1 MFIKKDHYNNKFFVA
16 LMWGVSIFITC
27 VVIPYIT
34 AKIIVVIVLTLL
46 SCIMYNKMKKL
57 GIYADEKN
65 IIIKNMCNQKKV
77 SIENVVAVA
86 IVKSIYKGK
95 YKCSDLKDANGNQ
108 LYTFFLLSD
117 YKLQMYNYKHGDFT
131 FMTEFKEDVLGEC
144 VFNEMFFNWL
154 LKEKT
159 NIKIIDNRS

>member
-16 LMWGVSIFITC
+16 LMWGVSIFITR

-34 AKIIVVIVLTLL
+34 AKIIVGIVLTLL

-95 YKCSDLKDANGNQ
+95 YKCSDLKDANGEST
-108 LYTFFLLSD
+108 LYVFLTF
-117 YKLQMYNYKHGDFT
+117 
-131 FMTEFKEDVLGEC
+131 
-144 VFNEMFFNWL
+144 WL
-154 LKEKT
+154 
-159 NIKIIDNRS
+159 